1 MGAPIVPGYCPRMG
15 VGPLR
20 RFCSDIG
27 CRGAKL
33 AGEGNGVS
41 GFAPTHPMT
50 TVREV
55 DRRIRLRGYSERAE
69 RLNTRTVAIANEVRC
84 ETRLFTYGIRS
95 RAQFCCL
102 SASE

>member
-15 VGPLR
+15 AGPLR

-33 AGEGNGVS
+33 AGDGDGVS

-50 TVREV
+50 TMREV
-55 DRRIRLRGYSERAE
+55 DGYSERAE

-84 ETRLFTYGIRS
+84 ETRPFTYGIRS
-95 RAQFCCL
+95 RAQFVVVGFQ
-102 SASE
+102 